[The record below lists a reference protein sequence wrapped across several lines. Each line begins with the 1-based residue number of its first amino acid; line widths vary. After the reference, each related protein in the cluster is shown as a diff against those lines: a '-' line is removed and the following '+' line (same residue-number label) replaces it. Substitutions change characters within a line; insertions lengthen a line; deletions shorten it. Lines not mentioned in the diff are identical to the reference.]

1 MAKKK
6 KRYTEEFKQEAVR
19 LLLDRGEQSAADI
32 AISLGV
38 QASQLYDWR
47 KRFHT
52 MTVSAAKGRG
62 EDKDEELHRLRK
74 ENALLRKEKEVLK
87 KSVALFIRENE
98 R

>member
-19 LLLDRGEQSAADI
+19 LLLNRGEQSAADI

-47 KRFHT
+47 KRFDA
-52 MTVSAAKGRG
+52 MTAGAANGRG

-74 ENALLRKEKEVLK
+74 EIALLRKEKEVLK